1 MTVLLALVVG
11 FLAAR
16 ALLLASVDVLAAP
29 VLQRENFRGVHLPTA
44 VGLLIVA
51 AVLAVDGGRVA
62 AGAFGAGDPAPAPAR
77 VLVLVA
83 VLGFGCLGFVDDLL
97 ATGTDRGFRGHLRAL
112 ARGRVT
118 TGFLKLAGGGALALV
133 LAVAAHGDTGGR
145 PFVDAAVIALAA
157 NLANLFD
164 RAPGRT
170 TKYALLLYIPVG
182 IVCGT
187 AAAGVA
193 TAVVMGAAMGLLPG
207 DLRERY
213 MLGDTGANVIG
224 AVLGL
229 AVVLETAPET
239 RIVVAAVLLV
249 ANLLSEVVSFS
260 RVIERVPPLRAFD
273 RLGRGREGDA

>member
-1 MTVLLALVVG
+1 MSIVLAVAVG

-16 ALLLASVDVLAAP
+16 ALLLASGDVLAAP
-29 VLQRENFRGVHLPTA
+29 VLQRENYRGVHLPTA

-51 AVLAVDGGRVA
+51 AVLVVEGGRVA
-62 AGAFGAGDPAPAPAR
+62 VGAFGYGDEAPAPER

-83 VLGFGCLGFVDDLL
+83 LLGFGFLGFVDDLL
-97 ATGTDRGFRGHLRAL
+97 ATGADRGFRGHLRAL
-112 ARGRVT
+112 SRGRVT

-133 LAVAAHGDTGGR
+133 LAVAAHGETGVQ

-164 RAPGRT
+164 RAPGRA
-170 TKYALLLYIPVG
+170 TKYALVLYIPVA

-187 AAAGVA
+187 DATGVA
-193 TAVVMGAAMGLLPG
+193 IAVVIGAAVGLLPG

-239 RIVVAAVLLV
+239 RVIVAVALLV
-249 ANLLSEVVSFS
+249 ANVLSEVVSFS

-273 RLGRGREGDA
+273 RLGRGGEA